1 MTQQE
6 SAKAARASDLDKDL
20 QMKLNWSLRKATKEG
35 RMEEAMTEA
44 QKVAES
50 KRATEAAEAVK
61 MSVRQAFVNASKDG
75 SIEKAMGEAMTQQES
90 AKAARASSKE
100 KLSVL
105 AKSSLEGTLPVKLQ
119 TSQTI
124 DSPEV
129 LPATTS
135 PVRLETSQPST
146 PLCTKPSDKLG
157 STQSTHA
164 TDSDLLSPLRQ
175 DALSALSW

>member
-1 MTQQE
+1 MSVRQTFVNASKDGSIEKAMGEAMTQQE
-6 SAKAARASDLDKDL
+6 SAKADLDKDL

-50 KRATEAAEAVK
+50 KRSMEAAEAVK
-61 MSVRQAFVNASKDG
+61 MSVRQGFVNASKDG
-75 SIEKAMGEAMTQQES
+75 SIEKAMGEVMTQQES

-119 TSQTI
+119 TSQ
-124 DSPEV
+124 
-129 LPATTS
+129 
-135 PVRLETSQPST
+135 PST

-157 STQSTHA
+157 STQSTH
-164 TDSDLLSPLRQ
+164 
-175 DALSALSW
+175 